1 MKAMH
6 KAAFRAAMR
15 EAREY
20 ERGGQYV
27 SAATLRREA
36 RAHLLAYLAAH

>member
-1 MKAMH
+1 MH

-20 ERGGQYV
+20 ERGGQY
-27 SAATLRREA
+27 A
-36 RAHLLAYLAAH
+36 RSNPAP